1 MIITIHE
8 LEYYEWCHICVLT
21 LHQYINTVCDTN
33 AQSQW
38 NLYKTIWADRA
49 TLGISN
55 EISFGISS
63 WISSEISSEISSG
76 IFSENSYEINFEIS
90 TEVFTNKYMDK
101 VGLL

>member
-1 MIITIHE
+1 MPY
-8 LEYYEWCHICVLT
+8 LCV
-21 LHQYINTVCDTN
+21 NTSSIY
-33 AQSQW
+33 QHSIQW

-90 TEVFTNKYMDK
+90 TEVFTNKYNIDK